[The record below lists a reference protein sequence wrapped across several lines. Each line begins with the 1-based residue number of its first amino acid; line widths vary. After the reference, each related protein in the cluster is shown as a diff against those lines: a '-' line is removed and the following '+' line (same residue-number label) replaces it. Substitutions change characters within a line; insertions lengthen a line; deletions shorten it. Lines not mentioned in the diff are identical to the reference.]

1 MSQEEYDQM
10 LKDKAD
16 AAERLRI
23 GRLAIFMFWFLKMK
37 GENFVWQIDI
47 VFLTLAFEKHDLQM
61 AMESEFKDSPTANA
75 KQTDFQKAILTSAK
89 RQRIIRKKLQQK
101 FDDAKQK
108 YILDERKKFK
118 DEEATVISELKRLEN
133 GGLYKL

>member
-1 MSQEEYDQM
+1 
-10 LKDKAD
+10 
-16 AAERLRI
+16 
-23 GRLAIFMFWFLKMK
+23 
-37 GENFVWQIDI
+37 